1 MKKTLRLISIILAAT
16 VMFSLCACS
25 DKSDDGDEGQNN
37 VNSSA
42 PAVKYSV
49 TLPVAHNDTVDPFK
63 DISSVNRALVPLLY
77 DGLVRIDNSF
87 IAQPLLISNYTNEDK
102 TLTVTL
108 KGGIRFSDGSP
119 ITADDVVY
127 SFNQSKRSD
136 YYSARLSGIASA
148 SANGNSVEFK
158 LNSADFN
165 VLACLDFPIV
175 KTDTVQTLYGSTKIY
190 DIVPPIGAGRYVIN
204 GKLPTATLVP
214 NTYCNRDEVLNID
227 TIMLFEVNNSE
238 GMSYGLQIGNYDYWY
253 NDLSGGKYT
262 RVNAGLGVVPTNS
275 LVYLGFNDEKSIFT
289 ENAVRQALSTLID
302 RTEIVSQGFQ
312 GHATPSALP
321 FNPAWGAMKNVSVT
335 TKMEADVDGA
345 KAILEQAGYT
355 SINHYGYR
363 CSTTQS
369 LTCNLTVCKDNEFKV
384 AAARQ
389 IKDQLAKLNFNVRII
404 ELSYDDYVKTI
415 NAGEYEMYLGEIMLP
430 ANMKITPFF
439 SSSGAANCALRL
451 VDENGLEFTV
461 CYDEYLTVLSGELQL
476 ADFCRLFEYEMPFV
490 PVCYR
495 NGVEIYSRNIT
506 SDVKGTC
513 YDNFYN
519 IGSWKAKTKTEGNK

>member
-1 MKKTLRLISIILAAT
+1 
-16 VMFSLCACS
+16 
-25 DKSDDGDEGQNN
+25 
-37 VNSSA
+37 
-42 PAVKYSV
+42 
-49 TLPVAHNDTVDPFK
+49 
-63 DISSVNRALVPLLY
+63 
-77 DGLVRIDNSF
+77 
-87 IAQPLLISNYTNEDK
+87 
-102 TLTVTL
+102 
-108 KGGIRFSDGSP
+108 
-119 ITADDVVY
+119 
-127 SFNQSKRSD
+127 
-136 YYSARLSGIASA
+136 
-148 SANGNSVEFK
+148 
-158 LNSADFN
+158 
-165 VLACLDFPIV
+165 
-175 KTDTVQTLYGSTKIY
+175 
-190 DIVPPIGAGRYVIN
+190 
-204 GKLPTATLVP
+204 
-214 NTYCNRDEVLNID
+214 
-227 TIMLFEVNNSE
+227 MLFEENNSE
-238 GMSYGLQIGNYDYWY
+238 GMAYGLQIGNYDYWY

-321 FNPAWGAMKNVSVT
+321 FNPAWGAMKNVTVT

-439 SSSGAANCALRL
+439 SSSGAPNCELRL

-495 NGVEIYSRNIT
+495 NGVEIYSRDIT

-519 IGSWKAKTKTEGNK
+519 IDSWKVKNKNGGK